1 MIKKMKLAQKLALI
15 IGGIL
20 TFLFL
25 VVIAITLS
33 LTKSAITTSTYGE
46 LNAISKSNSQ
56 QIQQIFDA
64 AGTTAMNMQSYL
76 ERSYQLAEEDPS
88 QMELPTNPAAMQMC
102 RSAIYPRV
110 LTPLLYDVEV
120 FLSENARNAAV
131 NNENIMGI
139 GVMFEPYK
147 FQKDIRDYAFYVD
160 QTNVNEDIK
169 PFGVY
174 QDYSQEIYYKMAVN
188 AGVPIVTDPFEING
202 QQAVS
207 YAFPIYRDK
216 ELQGVVMANIS
227 LDSFSKVDATNPS
240 YPSMYAT
247 IYDDAGT
254 IIYDSEDI
262 ANINRTMGEFTPFK
276 DELEYVQGLM
286 AQGNAFNVE
295 TTREN
300 GEKVSRFFTPLQ
312 AGTEIWWS
320 LTAAESKDVNAAVV
334 KNTVWMAV
342 IFAIAL
348 FVIIFTLIFLL
359 HKMLDPMKD
368 VVSAAEQIAA
378 GHLDVHLQAAAED
391 EIGILSHTFQKMSDN
406 LKTIVDDVRYL
417 LGEMSEGNFK
427 ITSKAASSYVGDFE
441 SFIQSIRQMNG
452 TLSHTLSQINQ
463 SADQVSSGSDQVA
476 SGAQA
481 LSQGTTEQASS
492 VEELAATIN
501 EISAKVQGTAQN
513 AALARNQSAET
524 EKEVS
529 TCSGQMHEMI
539 SAMDDISSKSTEIG
553 KIIKT
558 IEDIAFQTNILA
570 LNAAVEAARAGEAGK
585 GFAVVADEV
594 RNLASKSAEAS
605 HDTAALIEG
614 SRLAVEKGTSIA
626 NHTAS
631 TLAQVVTSVQSSA
644 STIDKIADAA
654 NEQALAISQITSGID
669 QISSVIQTNSATA
682 EESAAASEELSGQA
696 QMLKD
701 LINKF
706 QV

>member
-15 IGGIL
+15 IGSIL
-20 TFLFL
+20 TLLFIA
-25 VVIAITLS
+25 VIAVTIS
-33 LTKSAITTSTYGE
+33 MTKSAITTSTYGE

-64 AGTTAMNMQSYL
+64 AGTTAANMQSYL
-76 ERSYQLAEEDPS
+76 ERSYQLAEADPS
-88 QMELPTNPAAMQMC
+88 QMVLPTNLEAMQMC
-102 RSAIYPRV
+102 RSAIYTRV
-110 LTPLLYDVEV
+110 LTPLMYDVEV
-120 FLSENARNAAV
+120 FLSENARNTAV
-131 NNENIMGI
+131 NNEDIMGV

-160 QTNVNEDIK
+160 QSNVNEEIK
-169 PFGVY
+169 PFGTY
-174 QDYSQEIYYKMAVN
+174 EDYSQEVYYRMAAN
-188 AGVPIVTDPFEING
+188 AGVPVVTDPYESNG
-202 QQAVS
+202 YQVVA
-207 YAFPIYRDK
+207 YAYPIYRNN
-216 ELQGVVMANIS
+216 EFQGVVMANIRI
-227 LDSFSKVDATNPS
+227 DNFSKVDATNPS
-240 YPSMYAT
+240 YPSMYST

-262 ANINRTMGEFTPFK
+262 INVGKTMAEFTPFK
-276 DELEYVQGLM
+276 SELEFVQGEM
-286 AQGNAFNVE
+286 AKGAAFFVE

-300 GEKVSRFFTPLQ
+300 GEKVTRFFTPLN
-312 AGTEIWWS
+312 AGTEVWWS
-320 LTAAESKDVNAAVV
+320 LTATESKDVNAAVV
-334 KNTVWMAV
+334 HTTVLMIV
-342 IFAIAL
+342 L
-348 FVIIFTLIFLL
+348 FVGALVLIICTLVYLL
-359 HKMLDPMKD
+359 HKMLNPMKD

-378 GHLDVHLQAAAED
+378 GHLDIHLQAAAED

-417 LGEMSEGNFK
+417 LGEMAQGNFK
-427 ITSKAASSYVGDFE
+427 ITSRAESSYVGDFE
-441 SFIQSIRQMNG
+441 SFIQSMRQMNQ
-452 TLSHTLSQINQ
+452 TLSHTLSNINQ

-501 EISAKVQGTAQN
+501 EISSKVQGTAQN
-513 AALARNQSAET
+513 AAIARNQSTET
-524 EKEVS
+524 EHEVS
-529 TCSGQMHEMI
+529 TCNQQMHEMI
-539 SAMDDISSKSTEIG
+539 NAMTEISDKSTEIG

-614 SRLAVEKGTSIA
+614 SRLAVKKGTAIA
-626 NHTAS
+626 HDTAS
-631 TLAQVVTSVQSSA
+631 TLTQVVTSVQSSA
-644 STIDKIADAA
+644 STIDKIAEAA
-654 NEQALAISQITSGID
+654 NEQASAIAQVTLGID

-696 QMLKD
+696 QVLKN
-701 LINKF
+701 LIGKF
-706 QV
+706 NV

>member
-1 MIKKMKLAQKLALI
+1 MKLAQKLAVI

-20 TFLFL
+20 TFLFIM
-25 VVIAITLS
+25 VTVITLS
-33 LTKSAITTSTYGE
+33 MTKSAITTSTYGE

-56 QIQQIFDA
+56 QIQQIFDD
-64 AGTTAMNMQSYL
+64 AGTTAANMQSYL
-76 ERSYQLAEEDPS
+76 ERSYQLAELKPS
-88 QMELPTNPAAMQMC
+88 DMELPTNPVAMQMC
-102 RSAIYPRV
+102 RSAIYTRV
-110 LTPLLYDVEV
+110 LTPLVYDIEV
-120 FLSENARNAAV
+120 FLSENARNTAV
-131 NNENIMGI
+131 NNEDIMGV

-160 QTNVNEDIK
+160 QANVNEEIK
-169 PFGVY
+169 PYGAY
-174 QDYSQEIYYKMAVN
+174 EDYSQELFYKMAVDT
-188 AGVPIVTDPFEING
+188 GTPIVTDPFDFDG
-202 QQAVS
+202 RKAVS
-207 YAFPIYRDK
+207 YAYPIYRNS

-227 LDSFSKVDATNPS
+227 LDSFSNVDATNPS

-247 IYDDAGT
+247 IYDDAG
-254 IIYDSEDI
+254 IIVYDSEDTG
-262 ANINRTMGEFTPFK
+262 NINKTMSEFTPFK
-276 DELEYVQGLM
+276 AELDYVQGMM
-286 AQGNAFNVE
+286 AQGTAFHVE

-300 GEKVSRFFTPLQ
+300 GEKVTRFFTPLH
-312 AGTEIWWS
+312 AGSEVWWS

-334 KNTVWMAV
+334 QNTIWMVV
-342 IFAIAL
+342 IFAAAL
-348 FVIIFTLIFLL
+348 VVIIFTLIYLL
-359 HKMLDPMKD
+359 HKMLNPMKD

-378 GHLDVHLQAAAED
+378 GQLDVQLQTSAED
-391 EIGILSHTFQKMSDN
+391 EIGILSQTFQKMSNN
-406 LKTIVDDVRYL
+406 LKTIVSDVQYL
-417 LGEMSEGNFK
+417 LGEMSGGNFK
-427 ITSKAASSYVGDFE
+427 IKSKTESSYVGDFE
-441 SFIQSIRQMNG
+441 AFILSMRQMNH
-452 TLSHTLSQINQ
+452 TLSNTLSQINQ

-524 EKEVS
+524 EQEVS
-529 TCSGQMHEMI
+529 TCNKQMHEMI
-539 SAMDDISSKSTEIG
+539 TAMDEISNKSTEIG

-614 SRLAVEKGTSIA
+614 SRLAVEKGTAIA
-626 NHTAS
+626 NGTAS
-631 TLAQVVTSVQSSA
+631 ALTHVVTSVQSSA
-644 STIDKIADAA
+644 LTIEKIAEAA
-654 NEQALAISQITSGID
+654 NEQATAIAQVTSGID

-682 EESAAASEELSGQA
+682 EESAAASEQLSSQS
-696 QMLKD
+696 QILKQLAEEFHLED
-701 LINKF
+701 
-706 QV
+706 